1 MTNNTPLL
9 SFITI
14 CYNGF
19 KDTCELI
26 ESLQK
31 HIHSVSYEIIVV
43 DNASREDE
51 AAKIGRLYPS
61 VVAIRSEVNG
71 GFSGGNN
78 IGLRAAKGKYLFLIN
93 NDTYI
98 ESDEIGYLVE
108 RLESR
113 PEIGGV
119 SPKIRFA
126 FPPQHIQ
133 FAGFTPLSRI
143 TLRNNMLGFDCPDN
157 GTFDT
162 PHSTPYLHGAAMLIK
177 REVVEKAGLMPEI
190 FFLYYEELDW
200 STSMTRAGYELW
212 YDPRCTVF
220 HKESQSTGQL
230 SKLRTYYLTRNRL
243 FYARRNLR
251 GADRFASVLY
261 QSTVAA
267 AKNTLVFALK
277 GRFDLAGAVCRGAFH
292 GLFLPSED
300 KDEAAFKGNQATA
313 KENRIT
319 SERNE
324 VTSEKNKATV

>member
-1 MTNNTPLL
+1 MTNNTPDI

-26 ESLQK
+26 ESLQEK
-31 HIHSVSYEIIVV
+31 VYSVSYEIIVV
-43 DNASREDE
+43 DNGSREDE
-51 AAKIGRLYPS
+51 AAMIRNLYPF
-61 VVAIRSEVNG
+61 VIAIRNNENG

-78 IGLRAAKGKYLFLIN
+78 IGIRAAKGKYIFLIN

-98 ESDEIGYLVE
+98 ESDHIDCLVE

-133 FAGFTPLSRI
+133 FAGFTPLSSI
-143 TLRNNMLGFDCPDN
+143 TLRNNMLGFNSPDD
-157 GTFDT
+157 GTFDS
-162 PHSTPYLHGAAMLIK
+162 PHSTPYLHGAAMMVK
-177 REVVEKAGLMPEI
+177 REVIEKVGMMPEI

-200 STSMTRAGYELW
+200 STSMTRAGYELC
-212 YDPRCTVF
+212 YDPSCTVF

-230 SKLRTYYLTRNRL
+230 SKLRTYFLTRNRL
-243 FYARRNLR
+243 FYARRNLKGGSR
-251 GADRFASVLY
+251 IASILY

-267 AKNTLVFALK
+267 SKNILSFIFK
-277 GRFDLAGAVCRGAFH
+277 GRLDLAMAVFYGVNA
-292 GLFLPSED
+292 GLFRSSSE
-300 KDEAAFKGNQATA
+300 KQS
-313 KENRIT
+313 IT
-319 SERNE
+319 S
-324 VTSEKNKATV
+324 

>member
-1 MTNNTPLL
+1 MTNNIPDI

-26 ESLQK
+26 ESLQNK
-31 HIHSVSYEIIVV
+31 IHSVSYEIIVV
-43 DNASREDE
+43 DNASHENE
-51 AAKIGRLYPS
+51 AAKIHQLYPT
-61 VVAIRSEVNG
+61 VVAIRSNENS

-78 IGLRAAKGKYLFLIN
+78 IGIQVAKGKYIFLIN

-98 ESDEIGYLVE
+98 ESDHIAYLVE

-133 FAGFTPLSRI
+133 FAGFTPLSQI
-143 TLRNNMLGFDCPDN
+143 TLRNHMLGFDCPDD

-162 PHSTPYLHGAAMLIK
+162 PHTTPYLHGAAMMFK
-177 REVVEKAGLMPEI
+177 REVIEKIGMMPEI

-212 YDPRCTVF
+212 YDP
-220 HKESQSTGQL
+220 
-230 SKLRTYYLTRNRL
+230 
-243 FYARRNLR
+243 
-251 GADRFASVLY
+251 
-261 QSTVAA
+261 
-267 AKNTLVFALK
+267 
-277 GRFDLAGAVCRGAFH
+277 
-292 GLFLPSED
+292 
-300 KDEAAFKGNQATA
+300 
-313 KENRIT
+313 
-319 SERNE
+319 
-324 VTSEKNKATV
+324 

>member
-1 MTNNTPLL
+1 MTNNNPDI

-26 ESLQK
+26 ESLQR

-51 AAKIGRLYPS
+51 AAKIRTLYPS
-61 VVAIRSEVNG
+61 VTAIRSNENK

-78 IGLRAAKGKYLFLIN
+78 IGIRVAKGKYLFFIN

-98 ESDEIGYLVE
+98 ESDKLDCLIK

-126 FPPQHIQ
+126 FTPQHIQ

-143 TLRNNMLGFDCPDN
+143 TLRNHMLGFDCPDD
-157 GTFDT
+157 GTYDT
-162 PHSTPYLHGAAMLIK
+162 PHPTPYLHGAAMLIK
-177 REVVEKAGLMPEI
+177 REVIEKAGLMPEL

-200 STSMTRAGYELW
+200 STSMTRVGYELW
-212 YDPRCTVF
+212 YDPCCTVF

-243 FYARRNLR
+243 LYARRNLK
-251 GADRFASVLY
+251 GFDRIASVAY
-261 QSTVAA
+261 QITLAA
-267 AKNTLVFALK
+267 GKNALTHALK
-277 GRFDLAGAVCRGAFH
+277 RRFDLTAAIYRGVWS
-292 GLFLPSED
+292 GLFIAS
-300 KDEAAFKGNQATA
+300 
-313 KENRIT
+313 
-319 SERNE
+319 
-324 VTSEKNKATV
+324 

>member
-1 MTNNTPLL
+1 MTNNSPDI

-26 ESLQK
+26 ESLHK
-31 HIHSVSYEIIVV
+31 KLKSVSYEIIVV

-51 AAKIGRLYPS
+51 AAKIHELYPTVIS
-61 VVAIRSEVNG
+61 IRSNENG

-78 IGLRAAKGKYLFLIN
+78 IGIRAAKGKYIFLIN

-98 ESDEIGYLVE
+98 ESDEIAYLVE

-133 FAGFTPLSRI
+133 FAGFTPLTKI
-143 TLRNNMLGFDCPDN
+143 TLRNNMLGFDCPDD
-157 GTFDT
+157 GSYDI
-162 PHSTPYLHGAAMLIK
+162 PHPTPYLHGAAMIIK
-177 REVVEKAGLMPEI
+177 REVIEKIGMMPEI

-212 YDPRCTVF
+212 YEPRCTVF

-230 SKLRTYYLTRNRL
+230 SKLRTYFLTRNRL
-243 FYARRNLR
+243 LYARRNMKGMERLM
-251 GADRFASVLY
+251 SVLY
-261 QSTVAA
+261 QSTIAA
-267 AKNTLVFALK
+267 GKNSLSFALS
-277 GRFDLAGAVCRGAFH
+277 LIH
-292 GLFLPSED
+292 
-300 KDEAAFKGNQATA
+300 
-313 KENRIT
+313 I
-319 SERNE
+319 
-324 VTSEKNKATV
+324 

>member
-1 MTNNTPLL
+1 MTNNTPDI

-26 ESLQK
+26 ESLQGK
-31 HIHSVSYEIIVV
+31 IHSVSYEIIVV

-51 AAKIGRLYPS
+51 AAKIQKLYPTAI
-61 VVAIRSEVNG
+61 AIRSNENS

-78 IGLRAAKGKYLFLIN
+78 IGIRVAKGKYIFLIN

-98 ESDEIGYLVE
+98 ESDHISNLVE

-133 FAGFTPLSRI
+133 FAGFTPLSPI
-143 TLRNNMLGFDCPDN
+143 TLRNHMLGFGCPDD

-162 PHSTPYLHGAAMLIK
+162 PQPTPYLHGAAMMIK
-177 REVVEKAGLMPEI
+177 REVIEKAGMMPEI

-200 STSMTRAGYELW
+200 STRMTRAGYELW

-243 FYARRNLR
+243 FYARRNLKGFNR
-251 GADRFASVLY
+251 LASILY
-261 QSTVAA
+261 QSTIAA
-267 AKNTLVFALK
+267 TKNSVVYLMK
-277 GRFDLAGAVCRGAFH
+277 GRFDLAAAVFYGVNS
-292 GLFLPSED
+292 GLFLSASD
-300 KDEAAFKGNQATA
+300 KKSPDTSDKKSTAT
-313 KENRIT
+313 
-319 SERNE
+319 S
-324 VTSEKNKATV
+324 

>member
-1 MTNNTPLL
+1 MTNSSPDI

-26 ESLQK
+26 ESLHK
-31 HIHSVSYEIIVV
+31 KLKSVSYEIIVV

-51 AAKIGRLYPS
+51 AAKIHELYPTVIS
-61 VVAIRSEVNG
+61 IRSNENG

-78 IGLRAAKGKYLFLIN
+78 IGIRAAKGKYIFLIN

-98 ESDEIGYLVE
+98 ESDEIAYLVE

-133 FAGFTPLSRI
+133 FAGFTPLTKI
-143 TLRNNMLGFDCPDN
+143 TLRNNMLGFDCPDD
-157 GTFDT
+157 GSYDT
-162 PHSTPYLHGAAMLIK
+162 PHPTPYLHGAAMIIK
-177 REVVEKAGLMPEI
+177 REVIEKIGMMPEI

-212 YDPRCTVF
+212 YEPRCTVF
-220 HKESQSTGQL
+220 HKESQSTGQF
-230 SKLRTYYLTRNRL
+230 SKLRTFYMTRNRL
-243 FYARRNLR
+243 LYTRRNR
-251 GADRFASVLY
+251 KGAQRLLSILY
-261 QSTVAA
+261 QSTIAA
-267 AKNTLVFALK
+267 GKNSLQFALK
-277 GRFDLAGAVCRGAFH
+277 GRFDLFATVW
-292 GLFLPSED
+292 
-300 KDEAAFKGNQATA
+300 KGVV
-313 KENRIT
+313 R
-319 SERNE
+319 SFS
-324 VTSEKNKATV
+324 VTSPI